1 MLNKLKWK
9 FIRFMYGR
17 YGVDKLYMA
26 SAIFLI
32 ALQVLQIFIRNPFL
46 SIITFILIIWMFFRV
61 FSKNISARQR
71 ENQFFLKFTGI
82 VKSKWR
88 MFIRRMK
95 DLSSHRYRKCSEC
108 KTTLRLLRKRGT
120 HKVRCP
126 KCGHLLNV
134 KIWF

>member
-9 FIRFMYGR
+9 FVRFMYGR

-26 SAIFLI
+26 SVILFI
-32 ALQVLQIFIRNPFL
+32 ALQVLQIFIRNPSL
-46 SIITFILIIWMFFRV
+46 SIITFILIIWTFFRV

-71 ENQFFLKFTGI
+71 ENQIFLKFTGI
-82 VKSKWR
+82 VKSKWI

-95 DLSSHRYRKCSEC
+95 DLSSHRYRTGSES
-108 KTTLRLLRKRGT
+108 KTTLPLPRKRGT

-126 KCGHLLNV
+126 KCDHLLDV